1 MTPPRG
7 AEEGSMPERDAAEP
21 APAEQEA
28 RIQQAAAE
36 IAYLHA
42 NHDVFRLDL
51 RTPGGLWRR
60 VVSLARRLLRRLL
73 APILARQATYNHV
86 NARAATSVLGVVQG
100 HAAVLESV
108 RREVRQG
115 IDRLAQQETM
125 ALEALQRAVVDALD
139 ELGRKQEDA
148 LASLPEAVLARVES
162 RVRDLERV
170 VLRQG
175 EQLRALASEM
185 PRGGNEPSPAL
196 EDERGGK
203 R

>member
-1 MTPPRG
+1 
-7 AEEGSMPERDAAEP
+7 
-21 APAEQEA
+21 
-28 RIQQAAAE
+28 
-36 IAYLHA
+36 
-42 NHDVFRLDL
+42 
-51 RTPGGLWRR
+51 
-60 VVSLARRLLRRLL
+60 
-73 APILARQATYNHV
+73 
-86 NARAATSVLGVVQG
+86 
-100 HAAVLESV
+100 
-108 RREVRQG
+108 VRQG

-185 PRGGNEPSPAL
+185 PRGGDEPSPAL